1 MEVFCM
7 EIKVGTKGTFKVSVN
22 ESNTAKT
29 MQSGSLDVFATPAM
43 VAIMEKASTLALEP
57 YLEEGSTTVGTALDI
72 SHVSATPV
80 GMEVSATAEVVSVNG
95 RELTFKVQAFDE
107 CGLIGEGTHK
117 RFIVFA
123 EKFQNKT
130 NSKLER

>member
-1 MEVFCM
+1 M
-7 EIKVGTKGTFKVSVN
+7 EIKVGTKGTFKVSVD

-80 GMEVSATAEVVSVNG
+80 GMDVSATAEVVSVNG

>member
-1 MEVFCM
+1 M
-7 EIKVGTKGTFKVSVN
+7 EIKVGTKGTFKVSVD

-80 GMEVSATAEVVSVNG
+80 GMDVSATAEVVSVNG
-95 RELTFKVQAFDE
+95 REITFKVQAFDE

-130 NSKLER
+130 NSKLEK

>member
-1 MEVFCM
+1 M
-7 EIKVGTKGTFKVSVN
+7 EIKVGTKGTFKVSVD

-80 GMEVSATAEVVSVNG
+80 GMDVSATAEVVSVNG

-130 NSKLER
+130 NSKLEK

>member
-1 MEVFCM
+1 M

-80 GMEVSATAEVVSVNG
+80 GMDVSATAEVVSVNG
-95 RELTFKVQAFDE
+95 REITFKVQAFDE